1 VLALKRVWLRLEPRG
16 VAFSHRSWIEA
27 WGLWE
32 SRGVEKVRSRAPE
45 TSPSKEAV
53 VLVLDNCYVSCPAGP
68 RRGLPAAERAERKD
82 FSENLLL
89 LSGMD
94 VGDTRNRLNGA
105 A

>member
-1 VLALKRVWLRLEPRG
+1 VVEAGAPRSNLQPSFLDRSVGLR
-16 VAFSHRSWIEA
+16 
-27 WGLWE
+27 E

-45 TSPSKEAV
+45 TSPSQEAV

-82 FSENLLL
+82 FSENLYL

-94 VGDTRNRLNGA
+94 VGETRNRLNGA

>member
-1 VLALKRVWLRLEPRG
+1 
-16 VAFSHRSWIEA
+16 
-27 WGLWE
+27 
-32 SRGVEKVRSRAPE
+32 VEKVRSRAPE

-68 RRGLPAAERAERKD
+68 RRGLPAAERAKRKD

-94 VGDTRNRLNGA
+94 VGETRNRLNGA

>member
-1 VLALKRVWLRLEPRG
+1 MRLEPRG

-27 WGLWE
+27 WGLRE

-45 TSPSKEAV
+45 TSPSQEAV

-82 FSENLLL
+82 FSENLYL

-94 VGDTRNRLNGA
+94 VGETRNRLNGA